1 MWWLYFLLLFFSL
14 LFPLLLSFEKNLR
27 FYRRWKNLLPA
38 IVIVAVIYIVID
50 FIFTKKGI
58 WGFNPEYHAGLT
70 LGGLPVEEL
79 LFFVVIPYASI
90 FLHEALTFHFP
101 QLQTGKTFSNLLPI
115 LLILLCLLL
124 ILLFP
129 GKSYT
134 VYSAILLILSLVAG
148 LLDKSGIL
156 RKFFLTFVVIL
167 VPFLI
172 VNGILTGTFI
182 EGEVVWYNPEELL
195 GIRILT
201 IPVEDFGYGFSLIL
215 FDLLLSERW
224 KRRFQTTKT
233 KSR

>member
-1 MWWLYFLLLFFSL
+1 MWWLYSLLLILSL

-27 FYRRWKNLLPA
+27 FYRRWKHLLPA
-38 IVIVAVIYIVID
+38 IGVVAAVYIVID
-50 FIFTKKGI
+50 LIFTRKGI

-79 LFFVVIPYASI
+79 LFFMVIPYASI

-101 QLQTGKTFSNLLPI
+101 QLETGRIFSNLLSAF
-115 LLILLCLLL
+115 LIFSCLLL
-124 ILLFP
+124 IFLFP
-129 GKSYT
+129 EKTYT
-134 VYSAILLILSLVAG
+134 VYSAVLLILSLVAG

-156 RKFFLTFVVIL
+156 RKFLLTFVVIL

-172 VNGILTGTFI
+172 VNGILTGTLI

-224 KRRFQTTKT
+224 KRRIQTSKT